1 MKRNIFLLFLGF
13 FSINVVAQ
21 NSTSSPYSLG
31 GLGDITFRGNA
42 INRFMGGID
51 VYSDSI
57 HTNLNNPAANAD
69 LKLTTFA
76 VGVNYRNTQLTSGA
90 TKENNTSA
98 AVDYIAVAIPTKHF
112 GFSFG
117 VLPYSSV
124 GYLLQSIENEDT
136 DSTVLNRY
144 EGDGGV
150 NKAFF
155 SLGFRLFKGLKVGA
169 TANYNF
175 GQISTESSRQEQ
187 NINFGTFISS
197 QSSLSGLSFQFTG
210 HWNIPIKDKFSI
222 DLYGSLAPQ
231 HKIRSLNEQVFFT
244 RSTVNQSIGDF
255 EEVDLEARNLASV
268 DLTIG
273 DKIDIGGG
281 IGKDKKWY
289 LGGQYTQIQSGGYQ
303 NDFIQLNNV
312 SYINGSRLAVGGY
325 FLPNYSSITDYWKRI
340 VYRFGARQEVS
351 GVVVNGQSLEETGIS
366 FGVSLPLGGF
376 YSGSNVSAFSNM
388 NIGVEL
394 GKRGT
399 ASGNMIEENYWNI
412 RLGLSLNDLWF
423 IKRKYN

>member
-76 VGVNYRNTQLTSGA
+76 VGVNYRNTQLTSGE

-155 SLGFRLFKGLKVGA
+155 SLGFRLFKGLKVG
-169 TANYNF
+169 Y
-175 GQISTESSRQEQ
+175 RQ
-187 NINFGTFISS
+187 
-197 QSSLSGLSFQFTG
+197 L
-210 HWNIPIKDKFSI
+210 
-222 DLYGSLAPQ
+222 
-231 HKIRSLNEQVFFT
+231 
-244 RSTVNQSIGDF
+244 
-255 EEVDLEARNLASV
+255 
-268 DLTIG
+268 
-273 DKIDIGGG
+273 
-281 IGKDKKWY
+281 
-289 LGGQYTQIQSGGYQ
+289 
-303 NDFIQLNNV
+303 
-312 SYINGSRLAVGGY
+312 
-325 FLPNYSSITDYWKRI
+325 
-340 VYRFGARQEVS
+340 
-351 GVVVNGQSLEETGIS
+351 
-366 FGVSLPLGGF
+366 
-376 YSGSNVSAFSNM
+376 
-388 NIGVEL
+388 
-394 GKRGT
+394 
-399 ASGNMIEENYWNI
+399 
-412 RLGLSLNDLWF
+412 
-423 IKRKYN
+423 

>member
-1 MKRNIFLLFLGF
+1 MKRILFLLFLGF
-13 FSINVVAQ
+13 FSINTMAQ

-57 HTNLNNPAANAD
+57 HANLNNPAAYAD

-76 VGVNYRNTQLTSGA
+76 VGINYRNTELASGA
-90 TKENNTSA
+90 TQENNTSA
-98 AVDYIAVAIPTKHF
+98 AVDYVAVAIPTKHF

-124 GYLLQSIENEDT
+124 GYLLQSIENEDS
-136 DSTVLNRY
+136 DNTVLNRY

-155 SLGFRLFKGLKVGA
+155 SIGFKVYKGLKFGL

-175 GQISTESSRQEQ
+175 GQISTESSRQQ
-187 NINFGTFISS
+187 QGINFGTFISS
-197 QSSLSGLSFQFTG
+197 QSSLSGFSYQLAG
-210 HWNIPIKDKFSI
+210 HWNIPLNEKTSLDFFGSI
-222 DLYGSLAPQ
+222 APE

-244 RSTVNQSIGDF
+244 RSTINQSIGDF
-255 EEVDLEARNLASV
+255 EEVDLNPRNLADI

-281 IGKDKKWY
+281 IGRDKKWY
-289 LGGQYTQIQSGGYQ
+289 LGGQYTRIQSGGYQ

-312 SYINGSRLAVGGY
+312 SYTNGSRMAVGGY

-340 VYRFGARQEVS
+340 VYRFGARKETS
-351 GVVVNGQSLEETGIS
+351 GVVLNGESLEETGMS

-376 YSGSNVSAFSNM
+376 YTGSNVSAFSNM
-388 NIGVEL
+388 NIGVEF

-399 ASGNMIEENYWNI
+399 QSGGLIEENYWNV
-412 RLGLSLNDLWF
+412 RLGFSLNDLWF